1 MWHAVQT
8 NSGYEI
14 KSAARISEA
23 GFNAVCPVWTK
34 KIRRP
39 NRGGIFFRSKIEPLF
54 VGYFFLKADESFRK
68 SDFETEKVRL
78 KIFRNALLT
87 DQQMSEVMVIELKVA
102 AEQMKAKHG
111 LKVEVGEV
119 VQILNGVMTGEPV
132 EVTRVGK
139 GTVLVQLKRLTGSM
153 PFWINTDSL
162 GKAI

>member
-8 NSGYEI
+8 SSGYEI

-39 NRGGIFFRSKIEPLF
+39 QRSGVFFRSKIEPLF
-54 VGYFFLKADESFRK
+54 VGYFFLKADEAFRK
-68 SDFETEKVRL
+68 ADFETEKVRL

-87 DQQMSEVMVIELKVA
+87 DEQMSEVRVIELKVA
-102 AEQMKAKHG
+102 AEQMKAKHV

-119 VQILNGVMTGEPV
+119 LQIIDGLKQGEPV
-132 EVTRVGK
+132 EVVRVGR
-139 GTVLVQLKRLTGSM
+139 GTVLVQLKALVGSH
-153 PFWINTDSL
+153 PFWINTDSVA
-162 GKAI
+162 KAV